1 MVVGVMDENDVD
13 TVELE
18 PLTAFL
24 ERAPRLKLNTGLR
37 ARAPGKPGSG
47 GPGRSSRPTL
57 VEMVN

>member
-1 MVVGVMDENDVD
+1 MDENDVD